1 MFGLTR
7 QEWKRDIRE
16 EVSGRSTSNETWY
29 VHLFFRLFLSL
40 FCSLYQHASGQSPK
54 VKQYN
59 NIRSCITSYFR
70 DRDCVTLPPPLSHEV
85 SLFKYTFLCLFL
97 LPSPS
102 LLLLLSLALT
112 SIQKIRH
119 LSETSIDELNPEFN
133 SKITALVHNVL
144 EKASVKKVLITTND
158 KSNYHELCGSSMT
171 HHIRPP
177 IFTIQLTC
185 ICTSFCPASARIRK
199 INQFWSSTFSSY
211 HVAQCGRSGEQCRY
225 SLSHFALIFVTHT
238 LAMQTAVE
246 RYKANMDAVT
256 QPLLHDE
263 PLNSATLIAEHTK
276 YLELSMFYSLLRLV
290 PTTHIFNQSLI
301 PCRCSRVHSKGN
313 WRPANSRCTKA
324 NCTCCTNPTRTT
336 QQTNFISSSRILSR
350 SMTRLRAR
358 LWLEYPR

>member
-1 MFGLTR
+1 MR
-7 QEWKRDIRE
+7 
-16 EVSGRSTSNETWY
+16 Y
-29 VHLFFRLFLSL
+29 H
-40 FCSLYQHASGQSPK
+40 C
-54 VKQYN
+54 
-59 NIRSCITSYFR
+59 
-70 DRDCVTLPPPLSHEV
+70 
-85 SLFKYTFLCLFL
+85 FKYTFLCLFL

-144 EKASVKKVLITTND
+144 EKASVKKVLITTNG

-238 LAMQTAVE
+238 SAMQTAVE
-246 RYKANMDAVT
+246 SYRANMEAVT
-256 QPLLHDE
+256 QPFSNDE
-263 PLNSATLIAEHTK
+263 PLDHATLMAEHTK
-276 YLELSMFYSLLRLV
+276 YLELSMFYFHSLSCV
-290 PTTHIFNQSLI
+290 MFNQSLI
-301 PCRCSRVHSKGN
+301 SCRCSRVHSKGN
-313 WRPANSRCTKA
+313 WRSANSRCTKA
-324 NCTCCTNPTRTT
+324 NCTCCMNPTRTT
-336 QQTNFISSSRILSR
+336 QQTNLISSSRILSR
-350 SMTRLRAR
+350 SMTRFRAR